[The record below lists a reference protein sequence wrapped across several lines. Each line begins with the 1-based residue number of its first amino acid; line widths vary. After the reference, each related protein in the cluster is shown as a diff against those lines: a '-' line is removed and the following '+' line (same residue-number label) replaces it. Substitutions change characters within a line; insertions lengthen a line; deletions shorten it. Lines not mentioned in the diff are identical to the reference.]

1 MKQEKL
7 ETGII
12 EHVTEYVYANYKS
25 LKGKKLIISESEA
38 GSCFLV
44 NDHKDG
50 SPLILSRG
58 ILSSNNA

>member
-7 ETGII
+7 EASII
-12 EHVTEYVYANYKS
+12 EQVTAYVYANYKS
-25 LKGKKLIISESEA
+25 LKAKKLIISESET